1 MLSRTFMTNLRH
13 AFVTGKYAI
22 GIAAVNQ
29 TNHSQNQRSL
39 IYIDPEKLK
48 TVVDPVDEK
57 WLGDGQV
64 NFKKYNSVVVNGVKR
79 ATLSMIKDAD
89 NKNFISDIIG
99 QFIDG
104 YVDIT
109 KGAWVMELGASPNVA
124 STWMYLVKLGVPID
138 TVGYFMN
145 QPIIR
150 EYLKTIQNN
159 GYSWL
164 FIDNFVDNIKYDYI
178 GGEDVVVDGI
188 PDEKEL
194 FEMIGMTAKDMQDNP
209 KMLAQQQYILD
220 EFLKYAMMA
229 NHMFQVTQATNFDT
243 ATINDPYL
251 ITKKQEQL
259 KKARKTIFSSI
270 DDEGNI
276 IPAVDSILKNSF
288 VGPLADAMYNIRDAY
303 AEILISDRKNI
314 RKVMESVL
322 IPYTNLPDRDFIKVS
337 QKTVNDLFDWAVQNN
352 RKLNNSIKRI
362 LLGTS
367 TEKSAARQ
375 IIEFRDEVMKDK
387 SHPLFNNMILNS
399 LQLESGKKI
408 ILDEYK
414 LRDGNVYPKENISAE
429 LLTKIGYTPR
439 QINRF
444 MNMLI
449 PSPDNIS
456 IKGKT
461 NKIYDQNM
469 IIYGFN
475 ELKQK
480 IGDENKDLY
489 GKLVRLAVIQSGL
502 TNSPIAFTNLLPYD
516 DFREFY
522 NETLSN
528 LENIPNLADFKTLDI
543 MERSNWNNSNIV
555 NSKRGQLQ
563 ESKATPGNW
572 YYRERQFLSKKLQT
586 KMNEGKLPE
595 MIVFSKFSREA
606 AEDFVSFTWEEKIS
620 KKQRI
625 KARKT
630 GDTSHVNRGLF
641 KKVYR
646 INEQGK
652 RVPLEQ
658 KSEYKGKEYI
668 SYVYKMINAWGDSF
682 RAQEFYGKNFPL
694 DPTSTTSRSS
704 ILDNGFL
711 KVAREV
717 EDSEIELALLG
728 TTQIVSATI
737 QLTESVE
744 VVERYT
750 DADVKSNPNK
760 IYVFGDNT
768 QRVGTGGQAQI
779 RNNPNAMGI
788 ATKISPSMDNVAFM
802 SDRDLDSNKQVI
814 DGDIAKIKATGKVVV
829 MPKDGLGTGLAKLK
843 EKAPQTYA
851 YLKQRLLEEFGFNND
866 TGVVVTK
873 PDSLSQEE
881 WDALSQEEKNKIN
894 EC

>member
-1 MLSRTFMTNLRH
+1 M
-13 AFVTGKYAI
+13 
-22 GIAAVNQ
+22 
-29 TNHSQNQRSL
+29 
-39 IYIDPEKLK
+39 IDE
-48 TVVDPVDEK
+48 VDAK

-79 ATLSMIKDAD
+79 PTLSMIKDAD

-145 QPIIR
+145 QPIVR
-150 EYLKTIQNN
+150 DYLKTIQNN

-164 FIDNFVDNIKYDYI
+164 FIDNFVDDAKYDYLTGDEI
-178 GGEDVVVDGI
+178 IIDGI
-188 PDEKEL
+188 PGEKEL
-194 FEMIGMTAKDMQDNP
+194 FEMIGKSPNEMSP
-209 KMLAQQQYILD
+209 LELRQQQYILD

-251 ITKKQEQL
+251 ITKKKEQIN
-259 KKARKTIFSSI
+259 KARKTIFSSI
-270 DDEGNI
+270 DDEGKI
-276 IPAVDSILKNSF
+276 VSAVDSILKNSF
-288 VGPLADAMYNIRDAY
+288 IGPLADAIYNIRDAY
-303 AEILISDRKNI
+303 AEILISDKKNV

-337 QKTVNDLFDWAVQNN
+337 QKAVNDLFDWAVQND
-352 RKLNNSIKRI
+352 RKLNNSVKRI

-367 TEKSAARQ
+367 TEQSAARQ
-375 IIEFRDEVMKDK
+375 IIEFRDKVLKDK
-387 SHPLFNNMILNS
+387 KHPLHDNMILNS
-399 LQLESGKKI
+399 LQLVSGKKI
-408 ILDEYK
+408 ILDEYR

-429 LLTKIGYTPR
+429 LLTKMGYTPR

-444 MNMLI
+444 TNMLI

-586 KMNEGKLPE
+586 KMNDGKLPE
-595 MIVFSKFSREA
+595 MIVFSKYSREA

-641 KKVYR
+641 KKVYTV
-646 INEQGK
+646 NEAGK
-652 RVPLEQ
+652 RVPLIQE
-658 KSEYKGKEYI
+658 SEYDGKTYYN
-668 SYVYKMINAWGDSF
+668 YVYKAINAWGDSF
-682 RAQEFYGKNFPL
+682 RAQEFYGKEFPL
-694 DPTSTTSRSS
+694 VKLSTVSTQSV
-704 ILDNGFL
+704 LDNGFL
-711 KVAREV
+711 KVTREV

-728 TTQIVSATI
+728 TTPSI
-737 QLTESVE
+737 EKPE
-744 VVERYT
+744 
-750 DADVKSNPNK
+750 N
-760 IYVFGDNT
+760 
-768 QRVGTGGQAQI
+768 
-779 RNNPNAMGI
+779 I
-788 ATKISPSMDNVAFM
+788 A
-802 SDRDLDSNKQVI
+802 
-814 DGDIAKIKATGKVVV
+814 
-829 MPKDGLGTGLAKLK
+829 
-843 EKAPQTYA
+843 
-851 YLKQRLLEEFGFNND
+851 
-866 TGVVVTK
+866 
-873 PDSLSQEE
+873 QEE
-881 WDALSQEEKNKIN
+881 WDALSDEEKNKIN